1 MKTQVSELADNRV
14 RLDVEVP
21 AEDVDHAFD
30 HALQDL
36 AASVR
41 VAGFRR
47 GKAPKPLVMRQ
58 VGRDTVVEEALRDH
72 LSGWYSRAIAV
83 AGIDPVARPTI
94 DWSDEPAEGTPFAFS
109 AEVEVKPPPEVRSYK
124 GLEAARHPVEVP
136 EDAIDAEIERL
147 RGTVAELRPVERAAA
162 EGDFVVID
170 YQGTANG
177 TQLPEWSGSAYGFE
191 LGASGLRPG
200 LEAGITGLAPG
211 EERDVSVTPADEEP
225 ELAGKELSVHVSV
238 REVKE
243 KVLPPLDDD
252 LATAVSEFD
261 TLGELRADL
270 HEQVSGAMQ
279 AHSDRLFR
287 SAVLDELADQLST
300 PVPEPMVRD
309 RLADMTRSMIN
320 ELRSRG
326 IEMDDYLRISGQT
339 PEQLMEAMEPQAE
352 NSVRKDLAVEAVA
365 NAESIDVTDEMV
377 EGWVREQAE
386 EGSENAD
393 AAVARLT
400 GDPALLTALRTD
412 LRLQKALDIAVENA
426 VPISPEKA
434 EAREKLWTPEKESA
448 AAGAKPSTIW
458 TPGSGEPAKR

>member
-1 MKTQVSELADNRV
+1 
-14 RLDVEVP
+14 
-21 AEDVDHAFD
+21 
-30 HALQDL
+30 
-36 AASVR
+36 
-41 VAGFRR
+41 
-47 GKAPKPLVMRQ
+47 
-58 VGRDTVVEEALRDH
+58 
-72 LSGWYSRAIAV
+72 
-83 AGIDPVARPTI
+83 
-94 DWSDEPAEGTPFAFS
+94 
-109 AEVEVKPPPEVRSYK
+109 
-124 GLEAARHPVEVP
+124 
-136 EDAIDAEIERL
+136 
-147 RGTVAELRPVERAAA
+147 
-162 EGDFVVID
+162 
-170 YQGTANG
+170 
-177 TQLPEWSGSAYGFE
+177 
-191 LGASGLRPG
+191 
-200 LEAGITGLAPG
+200 
-211 EERDVSVTPADEEP
+211 
-225 ELAGKELSVHVSV
+225 
-238 REVKE
+238 
-243 KVLPPLDDD
+243 
-252 LATAVSEFD
+252 
-261 TLGELRADL
+261 
-270 HEQVSGAMQ
+270 
-279 AHSDRLFR
+279 
-287 SAVLDELADQLST
+287 
-300 PVPEPMVRD
+300 
-309 RLADMTRSMIN
+309 MIN